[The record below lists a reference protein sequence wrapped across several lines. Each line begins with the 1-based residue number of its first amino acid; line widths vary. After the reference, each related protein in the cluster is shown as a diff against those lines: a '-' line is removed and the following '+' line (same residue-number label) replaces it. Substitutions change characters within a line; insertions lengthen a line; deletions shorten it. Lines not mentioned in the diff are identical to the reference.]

1 MALLTPETSPALSPS
16 HYWEPPFLSTSPFP
30 YSLLRCDDQGG
41 GAVTT
46 VKPWVREGLQVEEK
60 V

>member
-46 VKPWVREGLQVEEK
+46 VKP
-60 V
+60 